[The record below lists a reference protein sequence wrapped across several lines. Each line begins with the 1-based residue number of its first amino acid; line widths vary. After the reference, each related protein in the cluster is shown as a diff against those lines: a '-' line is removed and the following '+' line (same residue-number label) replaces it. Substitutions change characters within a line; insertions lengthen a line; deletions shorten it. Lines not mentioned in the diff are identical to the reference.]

1 MLVSGI
7 GITKSE
13 IINQE
18 INQVIEIKNIV
29 KSYGELKVLK
39 GIDLTIKEKEIVTI
53 VGASGAGK
61 STLLHILGTLD
72 TPDEGELLYDSVNI
86 ARLSSNKLSEF
97 RNNNIGFVFQFHH
110 LLPEFTA
117 LENVCIPAWIK
128 GTGKKEA
135 ELRAMELLTL
145 LGLADRVS
153 HKPNQLSGGEQH
165 RVSVARALVNHPRVV
180 LADEPSGNLDTRTK
194 NELHQLF
201 FTLREE
207 LGQTFVIVTHDTELA
222 RMSDRQIKLY
232 DGMLMNE

>member
-1 MLVSGI
+1 ME
-7 GITKSE
+7 ITESK

-97 RNNNIGFVFQFHH
+97 RNNNITPG
-110 LLPEFTA
+110 
-117 LENVCIPAWIK
+117 
-128 GTGKKEA
+128 
-135 ELRAMELLTL
+135 
-145 LGLADRVS
+145 D
-153 HKPNQLSGGEQH
+153 EQ
-165 RVSVARALVNHPRVV
+165 
-180 LADEPSGNLDTRTK
+180 
-194 NELHQLF
+194 
-201 FTLREE
+201 
-207 LGQTFVIVTHDTELA
+207 
-222 RMSDRQIKLY
+222 
-232 DGMLMNE
+232 

>member
-1 MLVSGI
+1 M
-7 GITKSE
+7 
-13 IINQE
+13 
-18 INQVIEIKNIV
+18 IEIKNIV

-135 ELRAMELLTL
+135 E
-145 LGLADRVS
+145 
-153 HKPNQLSGGEQH
+153 
-165 RVSVARALVNHPRVV
+165 PR
-180 LADEPSGNLDTRTK
+180 
-194 NELHQLF
+194 
-201 FTLREE
+201 
-207 LGQTFVIVTHDTELA
+207 
-222 RMSDRQIKLY
+222 
-232 DGMLMNE
+232 